1 MLYDK
6 TYVMNGKQLKNSIL
20 QWAIQGKLVPQDPND
35 EPASVLLDKIRQEKE
50 RLIKE
55 KKIKRDKNASI
66 IYRGEDNSY
75 YEKILATGEVKC
87 INEEIPFE
95 IPKGWEWCR
104 VSSLFQINPKV
115 VAEDNTSAAFIPMEA
130 ISAGYGSEFR
140 YYEKEWG
147 EIKSG
152 YTAFADNDIAFA
164 KITPCFQNRKS
175 AIFEG
180 LPNGIGAGTTEL
192 KILRTYGETI
202 NRWFVLYF
210 LESPYF
216 IDEATFKGTANQ
228 QRIIVGYLE
237 NKLFPLPPLAE
248 QERIVDKIGLVMP
261 IIDKYSKSQELL
273 DKMNV
278 ELNEC
283 LKKSVLQ
290 EAIQGKLVPQIAEE
304 GTAQELLEQI
314 KAEKQKLVK
323 EGKLKK
329 SALTTSTIFRGDD
342 NKYYELIDNSPV
354 YIDEFLPFQIPETWT
369 WCKVKDLLE
378 IQTGASFKK
387 EQANANKKGIR
398 ILRGGNILPNKYIFK
413 DDDVFVSEEFVNANT
428 ILKKNCIIT
437 PAVTSLENIGKMA
450 VIEKDYNN
458 VSAGG
463 FVFIISPYIQDFN
476 HSLLLAYFL
485 QSPFLIEAMRGITK
499 KSGAAFYNLGKE
511 RLKELYLPLPP
522 MAEQSRIVGKINEVL
537 SSIMSR

>member
-1 MLYDK
+1 M
-6 TYVMNGKQLKNSIL
+6 S
-20 QWAIQGKLVPQDPND
+20 
-35 EPASVLLDKIRQEKE
+35 
-50 RLIKE
+50 
-55 KKIKRDKNASI
+55 
-66 IYRGEDNSY
+66 SY
-75 YEKILATGEVKC
+75 YEKMLATGEVKC
-87 INEEIPFE
+87 IDEEIPFE
-95 IPKGWEWCR
+95 IPQGWEWCR

-261 IIDKYSKSQELL
+261 IIDKYSKSQGLL

-329 SALTTSTIFRGDD
+329 SALNDSGIFRGDD